1 VTTRTSPRHRVK
13 IDAHVRAAALLGIL
27 ASVFATVRYGTR
39 EGISVALGAIIAVGN
54 LLVIAWML
62 RDFGEEPEE
71 GQSRGGSLRALLLLK
86 PIGLLGLALL
96 ILRQPF
102 VSGIA
107 FVAGVA
113 VLPLGIVLGETQKK
127 RA

>member
-1 VTTRTSPRHRVK
+1 MK

-27 ASVFATVRYGTR
+27 ATLFATVRYGTR
-39 EGISVALGAIIAVGN
+39 AGVSVALGVIIAVGN

-62 RDFGEEPEE
+62 RGFGEEPEE
-71 GQSRGGSLRALLLLK
+71 GSTRGGSLRALLLLK
-86 PIGLLGLALL
+86 PIGLLVLALI
-96 ILRQPF
+96 ILRLPF

-107 FVAGVA
+107 FVAGIA
-113 VLPLGIVLGETQKK
+113 VLPLGILLGEAKKK